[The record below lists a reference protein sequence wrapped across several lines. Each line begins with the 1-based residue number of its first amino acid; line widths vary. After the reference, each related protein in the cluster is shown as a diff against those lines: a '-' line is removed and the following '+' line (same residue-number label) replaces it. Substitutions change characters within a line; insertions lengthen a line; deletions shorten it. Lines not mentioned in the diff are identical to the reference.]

1 MSTEDFDGRFA
12 GIETWPSLEAL
23 QAFHEEQLA
32 AVASVAPALPKIA
45 EAVDAAADR
54 LSGEGRLIYVGAGT
68 SGRIGV
74 QDGVELTPTF
84 NWPEDRIVYLI
95 AGGDGSLVRAAEGA
109 EDDADMGRL
118 KMLQTRAGRHDV
130 AIGIAAS
137 GATPFT
143 VAALEQARAQGAMT
157 VGVACNAGSPL
168 LAAAEFPV
176 LLPTG
181 AEVVSGSTRMKAGTA
196 QKVFCNLFS
205 TLLMMRLG
213 RVYRGLMVD
222 MRANND
228 KLRRRARRMVEQL
241 TGCSGADAA
250 DALDRAG
257 GDLKLAVML
266 VSGFDPDTARETL
279 DRHGGNLGAAL
290 AELSDGR
297 EQTALRA

>member
-12 GIETWPSLEAL
+12 GIETWPSLKAL

-95 AGGDGSLVRAAEGA
+95 AGGDGALVKAAEGA

-118 KMLQTRAGRHDV
+118 KMLQTGAGRHDV

-143 VAALEQARAQGAMT
+143 VAALEQARVQGATT

-168 LAAAEFPV
+168 LAAAEFPI

-222 MRANND
+222 MRATND

-241 TGCSGADAA
+241 TGCSGADASE
-250 DALDRAG
+250 ALDRAG

-266 VSGFDPDTARETL
+266 VSGFGPDAAREAL